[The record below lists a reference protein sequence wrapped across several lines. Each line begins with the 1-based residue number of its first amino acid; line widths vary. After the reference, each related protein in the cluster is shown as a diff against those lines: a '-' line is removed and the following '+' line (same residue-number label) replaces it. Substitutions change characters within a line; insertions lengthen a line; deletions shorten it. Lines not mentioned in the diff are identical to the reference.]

1 MVTLHI
7 VTKLGLCAVSL
18 P

>member
-1 MVTLHI
+1 MDVNQI
-7 VTKLGLCAVSL
+7 SSKLCAVSL